1 MKTDVEELGPTRVK
15 LTIEV
20 PFEELKGSLDKAYR
34 EVARQVRVP
43 GFRPGRVPPRIID
56 QRFGRGMVLEQAV
69 NDAVPQFY
77 GQALQD
83 NDVFALGQP
92 DLEITKLDDGKEL
105 AFTAEVDVR
114 PRFEIPDLHGLP
126 VTVDTAVVTP
136 DEVEEYIGGLRE
148 RFASLRGVDRPVE
161 DGDYTS
167 IDLSASVDGEPV
179 DDAQVSGYS
188 YQVGSGS
195 LLDGLDEA
203 LAGMSGGESKTFSAE
218 LVGGEHGGEQADVTV
233 TVHSVKVKELP
244 ELDDEFAQSA
254 SEYDTLGEFRAGTRA
269 QLETMKRMQQV
280 GQARERALDAVLSKI
295 EIPLP
300 DSMVNSE
307 AQMRHES
314 LDEQLERSGTSLDDY
329 LASSGQSAEQLETDI
344 TDSARRS
351 VKAGFVLDQLARQ
364 EELNI
369 EQDEL
374 NSFVI
379 EQAYRM
385 GVQPDRLAQELA
397 DRGQIGSVITE
408 VLRGKALTLI
418 TERATVT
425 DKAGQPVD
433 IEAAM
438 RPDQAEEADAS
449 AEAAEAGTAE
459 AGAPEAGAPDAG
471 VTGDSA
477 AEAGTAAAGAPEAG
491 APEAGAPE
499 AGAKKAGARKKSG
512 TAKAAAAK
520 AAAAKA
526 SAADTGAAR
535 TPGGGQPGGGQP
547 GGGRDGRRHR
557 VTRLGMMAGQGLSA
571 GHGRPATRAMACADS
586 EHGEGADDLAL
597 AGSYRPCQ

>member
-34 EVARQVRVP
+34 EVGRQVRVP

-56 QRFGRGMVLEQAV
+56 QRFGRGVVLEQAV
-69 NDAVPQFY
+69 NEAVPQLY
-77 GQALQD
+77 GQALQE

-114 PRFEIPDLHGLP
+114 PKFEIPDLTGLP

-148 RFASLRGVDRPVE
+148 RFASLKGVDRPVE
-161 DGDYTS
+161 DGDFTS
-167 IDLSASVDGEPV
+167 IDLSASVNGEPV
-179 DDAQVSGYS
+179 NDAQVSGYS

-195 LLDGLDEA
+195 LLEGLDEA
-203 LAGMSGGESKTFSAE
+203 LTGMSAGETKTFNAE

-269 QLETMKRMQQV
+269 QLEAMKRMQQV
-280 GQARERALDAVLSKI
+280 GEARERALDSVLAKI
-295 EIPLP
+295 DIPLP
-300 DSMVNSE
+300 DSMVASE
-307 AQMRHES
+307 TEMRRES
-314 LDEQLERSGTSLDDY
+314 LDEQLERAGTTMDAY
-329 LASSGQSAEQLETDI
+329 LESSGQTAEQVETDME
-344 TDSARRS
+344 DSARRS

-364 EELNI
+364 EELGI

-425 DKAGQPVD
+425 DEAGQPVD
-433 IEAAM
+433 VSAALQQDESAETSEAG
-438 RPDQAEEADAS
+438 DAEAGPAGSDGAQDSPADATAPEAS
-449 AEAAEAGTAE
+449 AAESGAAEAA
-459 AGAPEAGAPDAG
+459 APEASAPKASAPKAR
-471 VTGDSA
+471 TRKPRAAKAKA
-477 AEAGTAAAGAPEAG
+477 AEASAGEAEEG
-491 APEAGAPE
+491 
-499 AGAKKAGARKKSG
+499 S
-512 TAKAAAAK
+512 
-520 AAAAKA
+520 A
-526 SAADTGAAR
+526 SDE
-535 TPGGGQPGGGQP
+535 PGGS
-547 GGGRDGRRHR
+547 
-557 VTRLGMMAGQGLSA
+557 TA
-571 GHGRPATRAMACADS
+571 
-586 EHGEGADDLAL
+586 
-597 AGSYRPCQ
+597 

>member
-1 MKTDVEELGPTRVK
+1 VKTDVEELGPTRVK

-34 EVARQVRVP
+34 EVGRQVRVP
-43 GFRPGRVPPRIID
+43 GFRPGRVPPSIID
-56 QRFGRGMVLEQAV
+56 QRFGRGVVLEQAV
-69 NDAVPQFY
+69 NEAVPQLY
-77 GQALQD
+77 GQALQE

-114 PRFEIPDLHGLP
+114 PKFDLPDLSGLP

-148 RFASLRGVDRPVE
+148 RFASLKGVDRPVE

-167 IDLSASVDGEPV
+167 IDLSASVNGEPV
-179 DDAQVSGYS
+179 EDAQVSGYS

-195 LLDGLDEA
+195 LLEGLDEA
-203 LAGMSGGESKTFSAE
+203 LTGMTAGETKTFNAE
-218 LVGGEHGGEQADVTV
+218 LVGGEHGGDLADVTV

-280 GQARERALDAVLSKI
+280 GQARERALDSVLAKI
-295 EIPLP
+295 DIPLP
-300 DSMVNSE
+300 DSMVASE
-307 AQMRHES
+307 TEMRRES
-314 LDEQLERSGTSLDDY
+314 LDEQLERAGTTMDAY
-329 LASSGQSAEQLETDI
+329 LESSGQTAEQIEADMEQ
-344 TDSARRS
+344 SARRS

-364 EELNI
+364 EELGI
-369 EQDEL
+369 EQEEL

-397 DRGQIGSVITE
+397 DRGQIGSVISE

-425 DKAGQPVD
+425 DEAGQPVD
-433 IEAAM
+433 VTAALQPDETAETSEAGE
-438 RPDQAEEADAS
+438 AEAGLAGSDAAEDSPAEAS
-449 AEAAEAGTAE
+449 APEAAAEAGAAETGAAE
-459 AGAPEAGAPDAG
+459 AGAPKASAPK
-471 VTGDSA
+471 TR
-477 AEAGTAAAGAPEAG
+477 TRKPRAP
-491 APEAGAPE
+491 
-499 AGAKKAGARKKSG
+499 K
-512 TAKAAAAK
+512 AKAAQ
-520 AAAAKA
+520 A
-526 SAADTGAAR
+526 SAGDAEEGSATDE
-535 TPGGGQPGGGQP
+535 PGGS
-547 GGGRDGRRHR
+547 
-557 VTRLGMMAGQGLSA
+557 T
-571 GHGRPATRAMACADS
+571 
-586 EHGEGADDLAL
+586 E
-597 AGSYRPCQ
+597 